1 MVSPSAPTRLG
12 KRIEFLYANRLVL
25 EWKAPEN
32 FGGLPQVTYSVY
44 SVEPSLNS
52 TSLLASGIKGR
63 EFEILNPLIGFVY
76 QFQVSASNAWGE
88 SALSDIFEI
97 TYMTEPGQVTGVR
110 ELKGSRMF
118 SSTFIVWDIPQ
129 NAGFDGSLTYI
140 LELKEMSKGI
150 SSFFYSIEEPKWL
163 LEDLEDEVQYRIKVQ
178 AINDFGAGSL
188 SAPFYLNFVNGVQYP
203 KNFRE
208 VRDERNSTQVV
219 LTWDSENAAYQNDVF
234 YTLFEVD
241 YKGKTRKIAKD
252 L

>member
-1 MVSPSAPTRLG
+1 
-12 KRIEFLYANRLVL
+12 
-25 EWKAPEN
+25 
-32 FGGLPQVTYSVY
+32 
-44 SVEPSLNS
+44 
-52 TSLLASGIKGR
+52 LLASGIKGR